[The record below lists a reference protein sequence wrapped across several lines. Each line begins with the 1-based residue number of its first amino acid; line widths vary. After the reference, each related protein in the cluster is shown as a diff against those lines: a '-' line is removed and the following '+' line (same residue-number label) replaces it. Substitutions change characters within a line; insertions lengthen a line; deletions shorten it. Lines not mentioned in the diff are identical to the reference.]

1 MGHHT
6 ERMDMAR
13 SICINGYPQ
22 SRMVINK
29 VMKEVISLLGKHV
42 YERNIDRLQGLNVL
56 LDFLVDM
63 FDYRHY
69 QKEDGF
75 ANNIKEISEKE
86 PYLFKIALIWLDKV
100 ATAMDNGSF
109 LDFFGGIYEEM
120 YQSKSKASQSGQFFT
135 PPEVA
140 ELLAKLCQIG
150 GERDYTCSDPAGCG
164 SGRTLLAHYAA
175 NKFADCYYRADDL
188 DIVSVKMCAL
198 NMMAHGMR
206 GQVVQHDTLV
216 NPILFDFGYE
226 INEVRYPFPTP
237 YLSLREIKYT
247 KEDLERDNMRVLRR
261 YGDNVLEK
269 TTCHGR
275 EELKQIVPVE
285 GAKPKPIFGNKEV
298 KVNPPFESTQLN
310 LFGDE
315 W

>member
-1 MGHHT
+1 
-6 ERMDMAR
+6 
-13 SICINGYPQ
+13 
-22 SRMVINK
+22 
-29 VMKEVISLLGKHV
+29 MKEVVSLLEKHV
-42 YERNIDRLQGLNVL
+42 YERKIDRMQGLNVL

-69 QKEDGF
+69 LKEDGF
-75 ANNIKEISEKE
+75 ANNIKEKSEKE
-86 PYLFKIALIWLDKV
+86 PCLFKIALIWLDKV
-100 ATAMDNGSF
+100 ANAMDKGSF
-109 LDFFGGIYEEM
+109 FDFFGGIYEEC
-120 YQSKSKASQSGQFFT
+120 YQSKLKASSSGQFFT
-135 PPEVA
+135 PPSVA
-140 ELLAKLCQIG
+140 VLLARLSLIG
-150 GERDYTCSDPAGCG
+150 HDKGHTYSDPAGCG

-175 NKFADCYYRADDL
+175 NKFSNCYYRADDL

-237 YLSLREIKYT
+237 YFSLREIKYT
-247 KEDLERDNMRVLRR
+247 KDDLERDNKRVSRR
-261 YGDNVLEK
+261 YGDNIVK
-269 TTCHGR
+269 KVIPHNR
-275 EELKQIVPVE
+275 EALIAMSPMQ
-285 GAKPKPIFGNKEV
+285 GAKPKPIFENKEV

>member
-1 MGHHT
+1 
-6 ERMDMAR
+6 
-13 SICINGYPQ
+13 
-22 SRMVINK
+22 
-29 VMKEVISLLGKHV
+29 MKEVVSLLEKHV
-42 YERNIDRLQGLNVL
+42 YERKIDRMQGLNVL

-69 QKEDGF
+69 LKEDGF
-75 ANNIKEISEKE
+75 ANNIKEKSKKE

-100 ATAMDNGSF
+100 ANAMDKGSF
-109 LDFFGGIYEEM
+109 FDFFGGIYEEC
-120 YQSKSKASQSGQFFT
+120 YQSKSKASSSGQLFT
-135 PPEVA
+135 PPSIAV
-140 ELLAKLCQIG
+140 LLARLSLIG
-150 GERDYTCSDPAGCG
+150 HDKGHTYSDPAGCG

-175 NKFADCYYRADDL
+175 NKFSNCYYRADDL

-237 YLSLREIKYT
+237 YFSIREIKYT
-247 KEDLERDNMRVLRR
+247 KDDLERDNKRVSRR
-261 YGDNVLEK
+261 YGDNIVEK
-269 TTCHGR
+269 VIPHNR
-275 EELKQIVPVE
+275 EALKAISPMQ
-285 GAKPKPIFGNKEV
+285 GAKPKPIFENKEV

-310 LFGDE
+310 LFGDD